1 MLSWFRRRPRFDR
14 GELLERWFAA
24 AAASGS
30 PRGLAWISY
39 SDAGAVVWAKS
50 VADNQWLVLIPVSV
64 QFEPRPGG
72 ELEDV
77 PQAREPRGV
86 IAVFRCIGR
95 TWVPDARAIFNLTIP
110 QLLERSAG
118 LWISEVR

>member
-14 GELLERWFAA
+14 AELLERWFAA

-30 PRGLAWISY
+30 PRGLAWVSH
-39 SDAGAVVWAKS
+39 SNAGAVVWAKS
-50 VADNQWLVLIPVSV
+50 VAENQWLALIPVEV
-64 QFEPRPGG
+64 QFEPLLGS

-86 IAVFRCIGR
+86 IAVFRFHGR
-95 TWVPDARAIFNLTIP
+95 MWVPDSRAIFNLTIP
-110 QLLERSAG
+110 QLLDRSARA
-118 LWISEVR
+118 WVVV